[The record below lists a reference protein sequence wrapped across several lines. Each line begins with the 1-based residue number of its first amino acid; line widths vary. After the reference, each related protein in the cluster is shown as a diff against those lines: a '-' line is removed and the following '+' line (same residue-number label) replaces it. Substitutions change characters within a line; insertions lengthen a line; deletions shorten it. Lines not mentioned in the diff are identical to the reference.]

1 MAESLNCPI
10 MSNFGESHEILADLR
25 VQATL
30 NYLDVQKTGRVCRP
44 GSQLFSH
51 LLRGPNM
58 NPAESHCC
66 FKAADSCSWLT
77 SCSLSIHV
85 FQAGLTNPLP
95 LHHQDLLM
103 AQNTHNNNYFGSTP
117 FFFFTHAQFTTKS
130 KSQIAQLSEE
140 RCVRI
145 IQT

>member
-10 MSNFGESHEILADLR
+10 MSNFSDGESHEILPDSQSSSPRHTELSGCA
-25 VQATL
+25 Q
-30 NYLDVQKTGRVCRP
+30 TGRVYRP
-44 GSQLFSH
+44 GRQLFSH

-58 NPAESHCC
+58 NPAESRCC

-77 SCSLSIHV
+77 SCSLSIRV
-85 FQAGLTNPLP
+85 FQAGITNPLP

-117 FFFFTHAQFTTKS
+117 FFFFYTGSIYNK
-130 KSQIAQLSEE
+130 KQIANSS
-140 RCVRI
+140 I
-145 IQT
+145 I